1 MPSVLK
7 FPLPET
13 DARLFLDIISLMV
26 SRKSNREVGRSNCVF
41 GTIIFGHLNI
51 PGILIPPS
59 KGSIALP
66 PINFKKNYLKTM
78 FLRKNKNFTKKY
90 LYSTKL

>member
-66 PINFKKNYLKTM
+66 PINFKKKLFENNVSTEKIKI
-78 FLRKNKNFTKKY
+78 LRKNTYN
-90 LYSTKL
+90 SR

>member
-66 PINFKKNYLKTM
+66 PINFKKNISICENNVSTEKI
-78 FLRKNKNFTKKY
+78 NNFTKKC
-90 LYSTKL
+90 L